1 MFATTTLFPAK
12 IPLLFKNNLRIFVV
26 LKTLRNIVG
35 YFIKEFYL
43 TTDVNQFQQEATGMP
58 LSGLLLDKLPVA
70 VYTCDKQGFITSFNP
85 AAETLWGRTPQ
96 LGKEKWTGAHK
107 VFSRTGASFKVEEMP
122 VCLTVKTGVEV
133 TGEEF
138 IIERPDGSRRNV
150 MPYPSLLYDE
160 KGELAGTINTLIDV
174 TEQRQIETKQN
185 RLAAIVEWSEDA
197 VVSKTLEGIITSWN
211 KTAEKMF
218 GYTEEEMIGES
229 IMRIIPRAR
238 WGEED
243 LIIGKIR
250 RGEAVEHYETYRL
263 TKYNVEIPLSLTI
276 SPVRNSRGE
285 IIGAS
290 KIARNIA
297 KQKEADDQLQ
307 RYANNLETLNT
318 INKVI
323 SEKLDVQE
331 ILQIVT
337 DITTEATGAAFG
349 AFFYNKL
356 DEQGESYMLF
366 TLSGAPREA
375 FEKFGMPRNTGV
387 FHPTFSGEGIVRSDD
402 ITKDPRYGKTPP
414 HYGQPKGHLPVV
426 SYLAAPVIAKSGQ
439 VIGGLFYGHPEAGRF
454 TVHHESLLASVAPQ
468 AAITLENAKLYQEV
482 QKLNSKKDEFI
493 GLASHELKTPIT
505 SLKGYLQIIDRR
517 IANTDTNKSF
527 IEKALVQI
535 NKLSVLISDLL
546 DVSKIETGQLPLS
559 FTGFDLLALVKE
571 VTEVM
576 QYSSKTHKLVLDV
589 KADML
594 LVTADRQRIEQVIIN
609 LISNAVKYSPGTD
622 RINIT
627 VSKNN
632 DKALVSVQDFG
643 LGIKKEQQQRIFNR
657 FYRVEDMAAH
667 ISGLGIGLFISN
679 EIVTRHNG
687 KLWVESSA
695 GKGSTFFFEIPVG

>member
-1 MFATTTLFPAK
+1 M
-12 IPLLFKNNLRIFVV
+12 LFKNNLRIFVV